1 MKPGS
6 PTTGYVRWDQLRAL
20 LRERLGDDATRP
32 QMADHLGIKYL
43 TFWRLTT
50 GPGKDGKR
58 FRATEPTVERILA
71 AFPDKDFDDLFTEV
85 EAKPSTAATK
95 RDEIEKLYTVEQVAE
110 RWECS
115 PDKVRRLIHR
125 KQIPYLD
132 IGEGKPK
139 LRIPASAVNAYVAAE
154 LVVA

>member
-1 MKPGS
+1 MTYGS
-6 PTTGYVRWDQLRAL
+6 PTTGYVRWDQLRDL
-20 LRERLGDDATRP
+20 LRERLGEDATRP
-32 QMADHLGIKYL
+32 QMAEHLGIKYL
-43 TFWRLTT
+43 TFWRLTA

-58 FRATEPTVERILA
+58 FRATENTVERILA
-71 AFPDKDFDDLFTEV
+71 AFPGKNFEDLFTAV
-85 EAKPSTAATK
+85 EAKPSKAATA
-95 RDEIEKLYTVEQVAE
+95 RDEIERLYSVEQVAE
-110 RWECS
+110 TWGCS